1 MLISDQHK
9 FLFVH
14 VSKAAGSSIYR
25 TLEPF
30 ANVKDKGLLNKAMSK
45 TGIRRDYHKRYF
57 AQHAYISEAM
67 SYIPEDE
74 FNKLFKFAF
83 VRNPYDWIVS
93 MYSFLQQNHDH
104 RHNKMIL
111 DMSFAD
117 YVDFEIKRNKRHQ
130 HLFVCDK
137 EGNLA
142 VDFIGQF
149 EQLEADFNHIIKTLN
164 LSASLP
170 HVNASSR
177 KDFRE
182 YYTPEIQQKVAQH
195 WHKDIALFNYQFER

>member
-30 ANVKDKGLLNKAMSK
+30 ANTKDKSLMNKALSK
-45 TGIRRDYHKRYF
+45 SGIRRDYQKRYF

-67 SYIPEDE
+67 KYIPETE
-74 FNKLFKFAF
+74 FKQLFKFAF
-83 VRNPYDWIVS
+83 VRNPFDWIVS
-93 MYSFLQQNHDH
+93 MYSFLQQNKGH

-111 DMSFAD
+111 EMSFSE

-130 HLFVCDK
+130 YLFLCDDKGHLAIDFV
-137 EGNLA
+137 GR
-142 VDFIGQF
+142 F
-149 EQLEADFNHIIKTLN
+149 EQLESDFNHIIAELKLDVT
-164 LSASLP
+164 LP
-170 HVNASSR
+170 HVNASKR
-177 KDFRE
+177 KDYRT
-182 YYTPEIQQKVAQH
+182 YYTPDVQEKVANH
-195 WHKDIALFNYQFER
+195 WRKDIELFEYQFDN